1 MSGSGGIGG
10 ITPMGGIGGMGGIN
24 GIGGIAG
31 IGGMGGTCCANPGVA
46 PAIAITNVTMCLKLI
61 SVFL

>member
-1 MSGSGGIGG
+1 MD
-10 ITPMGGIGGMGGIN
+10 GIGGMGGIT

-31 IGGMGGTCCANPGVA
+31 IGGMGGTCCADAGAA
-46 PAIAITNVTMCLKLI
+46 PAIAITNVKTCLKLI